1 MVQKEKK
8 PKDRMKRKLSP
19 QKIKTFG
26 LVILILSA
34 VFAFLALVLPDIIS
48 NSAYQM
54 QVGDVANQDIV
65 APYSLSFESKLLT
78 EKTKQEAAA
87 NIEPIY
93 LPADPAIGRH
103 QLESLRAKLYFITTI
118 RQDDYS
124 TLDQKISDVL
134 AIDEIPLS
142 IESAEKL
149 ITLDD
154 QNWEAI
160 QTEAASL
167 LEQIMRNTIR
177 TSNLNQVRNTIPS
190 VVDYSFIEEHANL
203 VIELVSSLIVPNSL
217 YSEEKTQNAINDA
230 VSSVVP
236 VSRTFVSGETLI
248 QRGQIISLEAI
259 ESLNAYNLIQRD
271 DSYKE
276 IIAAGLIVLVMFVFI
291 GYYFSRRRLSLTSN
305 LRGMLLVALTFVIFL
320 YVARFFA
327 IDRTIVPYLFPLAAF
342 SLTLTVIFELEIG
355 LVFTLALGILTAFG
369 SPKGFDLTLFYIIPS
384 LIGMLIIS
392 RVKRI
397 STFFAAAI
405 AIGLIGTGIILAY
418 RLADSVTD
426 WVGIATLSAAS
437 MVNGLTSASLAL
449 FLQHIFALWL
459 DVVTSLQLMDLTRS
473 DHPLL
478 QVILKNAPGS
488 YQHSLMVSN
497 LAENAAESINANAL
511 LVRTGALFHDCGKTA
526 NPQFFIENQVADNIN
541 SHDDID
547 YVTSAATIIQHVS
560 DGVDLAKKHH
570 LPSQVINFI
579 REHHGTL
586 LTRYQYTQALKSTN
600 DQKSVDQELFR
611 YPGPKPQSKETALL
625 MLADGM
631 EARARAEAPKEDE
644 ELLALIA
651 KVIKYYEQ
659 EGQLEDTPLTLKDLK
674 TVSDSF
680 FNTLKGIYHPR
691 IQYPELTR
699 NEPNVKLKNKPKR
712 MEPDKQLIEE
722 NLHD

>member
-1 MVQKEKK
+1 
-8 PKDRMKRKLSP
+8 MKRRLSP
-19 QKIKTFG
+19 QKIKTFS
-26 LVILILSA
+26 LIILILSGI
-34 VFAFLALVLPDIIS
+34 FAFLALVLPDIIS

-78 EKTKQEAAA
+78 EKAKQEAAA

-124 TLDQKISDVL
+124 TLDQKINDIL
-134 AIDEIPLS
+134 AIDGIPLS
-142 IESAEKL
+142 TESAEKL
-149 ITLDD
+149 ISIDD
-154 QNWEAI
+154 RNWESI

-167 LEQIMRNTIR
+167 LEQMMRNTIR
-177 TSNLNQVRNTIPS
+177 TSNLNQVRNTVPS
-190 VVDYSFIEEHANL
+190 IVDYSFVEEQANL

-217 YSEEKTQNAINDA
+217 YSEEKTQNARNDA
-230 VSSVVP
+230 VITVEP

-248 QRGQIISLEAI
+248 QRGQIISPEAI
-259 ESLNAYNLIQRD
+259 ESLNEYNLIQRD

-276 IIAAGLIVLVMFVFI
+276 IVAAGLIVLVVLVFI

-305 LRGMLLVALTFVIFL
+305 LRGMLVVALTFLIFL
-320 YVARFFA
+320 FVARFFA

-355 LVFTLALGILTAFG
+355 LVFTLALGVLTAFG

-437 MVNGLTSASLAL
+437 MVNGLISASLAL

-511 LVRTGALFHDCGKTA
+511 LVRTGALFHDCGKAA
-526 NPQFFIENQVADNIN
+526 NPQFFIENQVSDNIN

-560 DGVDLAKKHH
+560 DGVELAKKHH

-631 EARARAEAPKEDE
+631 EARARAELPKEDE

-659 EGQLEDTPLTLKDLK
+659 EGQLEETPLTLKDLK
-674 TVSDSF
+674 TVSGSF

-699 NEPNVKLKNKPKR
+699 NEPKIKMKIKPKHT
-712 MEPDKQLIEE
+712 EPNTQLIEE